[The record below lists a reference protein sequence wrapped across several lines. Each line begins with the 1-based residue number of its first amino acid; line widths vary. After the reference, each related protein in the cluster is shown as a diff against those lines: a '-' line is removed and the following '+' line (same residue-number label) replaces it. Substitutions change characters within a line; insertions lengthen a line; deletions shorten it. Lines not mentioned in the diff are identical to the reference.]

1 MKVKIIEV
9 GLSALFLIFSLFATI
24 GVSAVTTASPKVYI
38 DPALTENLC
47 PGDTFTV
54 TVKVDSDT
62 YELRAVKLDLVYD
75 TTKFKV
81 NSATVEDDLFGADNY
96 LDLSDLTDDGELN
109 IAIARKGTIHTPESG
124 TLITVEFQVKD
135 GVPDGTYALD
145 LQDVV
150 LKDEDN
156 NNIPGVSVTD
166 GEVVVNCSATPHQ
179 EYQESVEVY
188 LDPALVENLC
198 PGDTFTVNILVD
210 SGEYNLRAVSL
221 DLGYDPNVL
230 QVNGI
235 TESQDLFGT
244 SYLTEPGSGDDGAGT
259 IHYGMASTEDIYTP
273 SSGTFITVEFEV
285 KAGAA
290 DGNYP
295 LDLMNVV
302 LKDENNNDIPGV
314 SVTDGTVVVQ
324 CTTPP
329 ACPDAD
335 FVLHLKAGWNLVSI
349 PKPITP
355 TNAVTLFNL
364 SWPETAYY
372 YDASSGE
379 WINDNNIMVKPCQAY
394 WVYKTKDEDI
404 CIYYDRSTL
413 LPPSQQLYIGW
424 NMIGH
429 IDDTAWSIEDF
440 LSVTGL
446 ENKCSIVCT
455 VDHQGMPHDNLK
467 LKCYYITAPRLSE
480 FNTIL
485 PGWGYW
491 VFLKENVLMP
501 GTAP

>member
-1 MKVKIIEV
+1 MKVKIIEM
-9 GLSALFLIFSLFATI
+9 GLLALLLIFSLFATI
-24 GVSAVTTASPKVYI
+24 GVSTVTTAGPKVYI

-47 PGDTFTV
+47 PGNTFTV
-54 TVKVDSDT
+54 TVKVDSDA
-62 YELRAVKLDLVYD
+62 YNLRAVKLDLVYD

-81 NSATVEDDLFGADNY
+81 NNATVKDDLFGADNY
-96 LDLSDLTDDGELN
+96 LDLSNLSDDGELN
-109 IAIARKGTIHTPESG
+109 IAIARKGAIYTPESG

-135 GVPDGTYALD
+135 GVPDGMYALD

-166 GEVVVNCSATPHQ
+166 G
-179 EYQESVEVY
+179 
-188 LDPALVENLC
+188 
-198 PGDTFTVNILVD
+198 
-210 SGEYNLRAVSL
+210 
-221 DLGYDPNVL
+221 
-230 QVNGI
+230 
-235 TESQDLFGT
+235 
-244 SYLTEPGSGDDGAGT
+244 
-259 IHYGMASTEDIYTP
+259 
-273 SSGTFITVEFEV
+273 
-285 KAGAA
+285 
-290 DGNYP
+290 
-295 LDLMNVV
+295 
-302 LKDENNNDIPGV
+302 
-314 SVTDGTVVVQ
+314 TVVVQ

-329 ACPDAD
+329 ACSDAD

-355 TNAVTLFNL
+355 TDAVTLFNL

-372 YDASSGE
+372 YDASSGK
-379 WINDNNIMVKPCQAY
+379 WINDCNIIVKPCQAY

-455 VDHQGMPHDNLK
+455 VDHQGMPHNSLK
-467 LKCYYITAPRLSE
+467 LKCYYPTASGLSE
-480 FNTIL
+480 FNTVL

-491 VFLKENVLMP
+491 VFVKENILMP